1 MGWYNGLHSNPI
13 QHRCRQP
20 GPVAQMLQRPAMGNM
35 LPCKRRPAHVGL
47 RGSLD
52 PMACNTCP
60 TVTPAGEAD
69 CRKARNDGM
78 LRPWCAGAL
87 AHVPRP
93 LPRTG
98 RTSHEPLQVRL
109 FEQLAQG

>member
-1 MGWYNGLHSNPI
+1 
-13 QHRCRQP
+13 
-20 GPVAQMLQRPAMGNM
+20 MGNV
-35 LPCKRRPAHVGL
+35 LSCKRRPVHVGL
-47 RGSLD
+47 RGSID
-52 PMACNTCP
+52 PMAHNIRP

-69 CRKARNDGM
+69 CRKARSDGL

-87 AHVPRP
+87 AHVPQS

-109 FEQLAQG
+109 IEQLAQG